1 MFSRFETIMHCT
13 YMNTYIL
20 LWQRISL
27 ECKADAIRCDIEF
40 FDCMLL
46 GYLRYQLCPGLHVR
60 RTILQGFSTAESFSS
75 RSTAWAWRR
84 LFHGYVVKL
93 LHIYLIGPI
102 IFTPGD
108 TEGIYQSAQAVNK
121 RQLTSARGLRKYD
134 ASRPKP
140 SLLQMAL
147 ECSTD
152 QSLVQ

>member
-1 MFSRFETIMHCT
+1 MFSRFETI
-13 YMNTYIL
+13 NTYIS
-20 LWQRISL
+20 LWQIISL
-27 ECKADAIRCDIEF
+27 ECKAEVNRVRCDIECF
-40 FDCMLL
+40 YCML

-102 IFTPGD
+102 IFTHGD